1 MEHYLEYAPT
11 KRVTKASF
19 PRKIPAKDYAQPVT
33 TPWVVALPPGS
44 LATLL
49 MGFRAQIMDHKWHV
63 YAEGPDA
70 DGKVDVHFLRSW
82 TGNPIVTARIET
94 ARRGGAEGGETS
106 EEEAAR
112 IVEITWEADRT
123 RGPFNHQPTEE
134 SAQNWVLDVCDW
146 VFAIRLPGQTGEY
159 KSLQIREDD
168 DSKADIVMRQVSI
181 GTSELP

>member
-1 MEHYLEYAPT
+1 MGSEGACCLATLGLSRQLITTPQQLRVHTQTPASPMEHYLEYAPT

-49 MGFRAQIMDHKWHV
+49 MGFSAQIMDHKWHV

-94 ARRGGAEGGETS
+94 ARRGGAEGERPQRRRRRAS
-106 EEEAAR
+106 WR
-112 IVEITWEADRT
+112 
-123 RGPFNHQPTEE
+123 
-134 SAQNWVLDVCDW
+134 
-146 VFAIRLPGQTGEY
+146 
-159 KSLQIREDD
+159 
-168 DSKADIVMRQVSI
+168 
-181 GTSELP
+181 